1 MLTSLA
7 GSKWFFLRCAFC
19 LNHYMSFVEIKC
31 VYIIR
36 HVQIITCSMKVGL
49 YVVLGVCEISIFVI
63 LAWTVYQTIYSCF

>member
-7 GSKWFFLRCAFC
+7 GSKCFFLRCAFC

-36 HVQIITCSMKVGL
+36 HVQMEVGL
-49 YVVLGVCEISIFVI
+49 YVVLGVCEISSFVI